1 MTEQNQESTISAPT
15 STEMD
20 FEVSDT
26 QIVEEVLN
34 EATICEV
41 ENRNIGKN
49 KSQQIGRIEDEAT
62 THLRRYCD
70 LIAKIAKIVR
80 DAVNVKYPSAH
91 ILEFRTSLR
100 PFSDG
105 LNLLVLFD
113 SIDLETDLHVGMV
126 LSEIE
131 RDLFVDHKVFCEIA
145 YIRKAKYID
154 NKVVNEKYPLVVKA

>member
-1 MTEQNQESTISAPT
+1 MTEQNQESTISA
-15 STEMD
+15 STEID

-41 ENRNIGKN
+41 EKRTIGKN
-49 KSQQIGRIEDEAT
+49 KHPPIGRVEDEAT
-62 THLRRYCD
+62 THVKRYYD

-80 DAVNVKYPSAH
+80 DTVNVKYPSAH
-91 ILEFRTSLR
+91 IGEFRTSLR

-105 LNLLVLFD
+105 LSLLVLFD
-113 SIDLETDLHVGMV
+113 SVDLETDLHVGMV

-131 RDLFVDHKVFCEIA
+131 RDLYAHNKISCEIA
-145 YIRKAKYID
+145 YMRKAKYID
-154 NKVVNEKYPLVVKA
+154 CKAINEKYPLVVNA